1 MNIKQ
6 GVKLLDEVEG
16 YGQIAERGDSLI
28 YNLRAFLSRGDE
40 IPINALSEN
49 DRENIIKHHP
59 EILKIENGFE
69 FINFNARL
77 GRRDAIAGVEYA
89 LYGMREGGYRKVKV
103 SPHLAYKE
111 EGIPDKVPPNAVIIF
126 EIWLRAIR
134 KMNAELEH

>member
-6 GVKLLDEVEG
+6 GIKLLDEVEG

-40 IPINALSEN
+40 ILINALSE
-49 DRENIIKHHP
+49 DDHENIIKHHP
-59 EILKIENGFE
+59 EILRIENGLE

-77 GRRDAIAGVEYA
+77 GRRDAIAGVEYT
-89 LYGMREGGYRKVKV
+89 LYGMREGGYRRVKV
-103 SPHLAYKE
+103 SPHLAYRE

-134 KMNAELEH
+134 KMNAEPVT